1 MNDVITTQLKWR
13 IYRVAESLS
22 LVFKQ
27 ALALLLIVLLGYML
41 VYRPQQFNLANLTEA
56 QASKTSTTKTVAPS
70 LDLNAYTVQFP
81 KLATRAAKI
90 NALIDIA
97 KQQNLLLD
105 EVTYKS
111 EVTNDQPLN
120 RYQMA
125 FSLFVPYPEVHHFL
139 SSILTQMPYV
149 AVDSLNISRENVL
162 DDVVEARVQLTFY
175 FANTI

>member
-1 MNDVITTQLKWR
+1 MNDVFTAQLKWR
-13 IYRVAESLS
+13 FYRFAESQS

-56 QASKTSTTKTVAPS
+56 QASKISSTKTVAPA
-70 LDLNAYTVQFP
+70 LDLNAYTAQFP
-81 KLATRAAKI
+81 KIAMRAAKI

-111 EVTNDQPLN
+111 EVNNGQPLN

-125 FSLFVPYPEVHHFL
+125 FSLFAPYPEVHRFL
-139 SSILTQMPYV
+139 SSVLMQMPFV

>member
-1 MNDVITTQLKWR
+1 MNEVITTQLKWR
-13 IYRVAESLS
+13 FYRFAEGLS

-56 QASKTSTTKTVAPS
+56 QASKTSTTKTVAPA
-70 LDLNAYTVQFP
+70 LDLNAYTAQFP

-111 EVTNDQPLN
+111 EVSNGQPLN

-125 FSLFVPYPEVHHFL
+125 FSLFAPYTEVHRFL
-139 SSILTQMPYV
+139 SSILTKMPYV